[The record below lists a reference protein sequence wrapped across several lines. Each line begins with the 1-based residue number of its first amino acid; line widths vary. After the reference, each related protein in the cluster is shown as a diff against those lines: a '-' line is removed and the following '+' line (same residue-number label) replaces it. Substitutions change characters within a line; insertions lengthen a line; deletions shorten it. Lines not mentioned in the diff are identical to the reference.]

1 MAIKAADTLEPNGDF
16 ALVEAKNVSVEVS
29 STSYDDDGNKTTD
42 IITQDLQAALD
53 KGLWDTSRFMI
64 YPTTHTG
71 DFYSVEN
78 DGYIFYASEE
88 NGFALGG
95 SEILIVIRMSDGAV
109 YAAGVTGDY
118 FYMQESSVDGMLY
131 WKEDI
136 EEYRIP
142 KENSPGCEYIDEDE
156 AGCILWCGNDG
167 FAEMGCSV
175 YSQSYIQQIASD
187 SDQYAYSYT
196 GNMLWSQ
203 IAQEKFAVFDNG
215 YGVQIAFDT
224 GYLQW
229 KGVLEKGLSIQ
240 FYRVQ
245 DETESGTVF
254 HWTQWS
260 PFTSYEWPTLKASS
274 SGSDVFY
281 ISSEEDTAQF
291 QFSNDI
297 TPFDFQF
304 DERDRLVY
312 YPARQYKYENKKTYD
327 IIHGFPNS
335 FRADI
340 NETKKKLASITDGLS
355 IYLPSAYAGYY
366 DCYTNDAG
374 TSVYMAKGTL
384 FKASKIASF
393 YSDASGNV
401 YWPPVNCTT
410 DLTLATSSAGDDVVY
425 INGLSD
431 EAVYQFSTS
440 LTSTSKTVNDGDE
453 VRLYDGKLTFI
464 EKDYKNWPQTKA
476 VKYKSWDQPTD
487 TEVKTTD
494 EHTYIVNGYGLFK
507 DCKNMTSFTQTD
519 YQRHLTGI
527 TCADEMFSGCTEL
540 TSVNCLIGSATTS
553 DMLCL
558 PCLTSAK
565 KMFAGCENL
574 TGFRLEGNASILH
587 LDQMFSGCKNL
598 AYQQV
603 FAKDI
608 VGAPVRALSTRLM
621 FDGCFSLKGDASD
634 DYQHTKDAYGM
645 YANCVGLASYIFEN
659 NGFRD
664 AYDMDYFFSVGAVG
678 GAYSGEEASKYKADS
693 FEVLFVTPVNPMTA
707 KGMFY
712 SRENMPALEIPEG
725 CFERTVDTFAMFQ
738 QTKDLATLSLGE
750 NVFANVEDGGYMF
763 CDTGL
768 SDVAFLSGTFEHLKS
783 ASHMFFSRDESAYPA
798 AIKNVTFTS
807 SLPNLTDAQ
816 YMFANQ
822 ELLETVSG
830 IGFKNIVDMSFMFT
844 HAGQMGMNFNLEL
857 PEGGLQKVENISE
870 AFAYAS
876 GPFFDNVVFPKDA
889 LCVATNLGGLF
900 EETGL
905 VAVTFTSGTPKAE
918 NLNKI
923 FSECTDLTS
932 VTGLTCSEA
941 TDMGYAFNLC
951 KKITSI
957 TLEGGTAKVKNFAYT
972 FNVCS
977 ELTAISGLD
986 LTSATNITMIWGTG
1000 SLSKLTSCVLSGTLY
1015 ISAVYLNYLPA
1026 LDEESLKS
1034 WVSALYDWTTNPEGK
1049 TSTSTDHIL
1058 YMSSAQQTT
1067 VGDEMLAAAVEK
1079 GWTIE

>member
-16 ALVEAKNVSVEVS
+16 ALAEAKDVSVETS
-29 STSYDDDGNKTTD
+29 STSYDDDGNEITSV
-42 IITQDLQAALD
+42 ITQDLQTALD
-53 KGLWDTSRFMI
+53 KGLWDTSRFMV
-64 YPTTHTG
+64 YPTTLTG
-71 DFYSVEN
+71 YFYSVEN
-78 DGYIFYASEE
+78 DGYIFYASEK
-88 NGFALGG
+88 NDFTLDG
-95 SEILIVIRMSDGAV
+95 SYIPTVIRKYDGAV
-109 YAAGVTGDY
+109 HVAGVTGGY
-118 FYMQESSVDGMLY
+118 FFMQESSVDGMLY
-131 WKEDI
+131 WKEDV

-142 KENSPGCEYIDEDE
+142 KENSPDSDYIDKDT
-156 AGCILWCGNDG
+156 AGCILWCGGDG

-175 YSQSYIQQIASD
+175 YDQSYIQQIVSNSD
-187 SDQYAYSYT
+187 PYAYSYT
-196 GNMLWSQ
+196 GNMIWSQ
-203 IAQEKFAVFDNG
+203 IAQSKFAVFDNG

-245 DETESGTVF
+245 EKTESGAVF
-254 HWTQWS
+254 YWTQWS

-274 SGSDVFY
+274 SGDGVFY
-281 ISSEEDTAQF
+281 ISSEEDSALF
-291 QFSNDI
+291 RFSNDI

-304 DERDRLVY
+304 DESDRLVY
-312 YPARQYKYENKKTYD
+312 YLARSYKYENKKIYD

-335 FRADI
+335 LRADI
-340 NETKKKLASITDGLS
+340 NDTKKKLASITDSLS

-374 TSVYMAKGTL
+374 TSVFMAKGTL
-384 FKASKIASF
+384 FKTGKVVSF

-410 DLTLATSSAGDDVVY
+410 DLTLVTSSTGDDVVY
-425 INGLSD
+425 IKGLSD
-431 EAVYQFSTS
+431 EAAYQFSTS

-453 VRLYDGKLTFI
+453 VRLYDGKLTFV

-487 TEVKTTD
+487 AEVKTTD

-507 DCKNMTSFTQTD
+507 GCENMTSFTQTD
-519 YQRHLTGI
+519 YQKHLTGI

-540 TSVNCLIGSATTS
+540 TSVNCLIGSATADNT
-553 DMLCL
+553 LRL

-565 KMFAGCENL
+565 KMFMSCKNL
-574 TGFRLEGNASILH
+574 TEVKFKGDASILH
-587 LDQMFSGCKNL
+587 LDWMFSGCKNL
-598 AYQQV
+598 TSQQV
-603 FAKDI
+603 LVKDA
-608 VGAPVRALSTRLM
+608 VDTPMQALSTRLM
-621 FDGCFSLKGDASD
+621 FDRCFSLDGDVSD
-634 DYQHTKDAYGM
+634 GYQYTKDAYGM
-645 YANCVGLASYIFEN
+645 YANCVGLTSYVFEN

-664 AYDMDYFFSVGAVG
+664 AYNMDYFFSVGAVG
-678 GAYSGEEASKYKADS
+678 GVYSGEEASKYRADS
-693 FEVLFVTPVNPMTA
+693 FEVLFETPVNPMTA

-712 SRENMPALEIPEG
+712 SKGNMPTLEISEG
-725 CFERTVDTFAMFQ
+725 CFERTIDASAMFQ
-738 QTKDLATLSLGE
+738 QTKALATLSLGK
-750 NVFANVEDGGYMF
+750 NVFANVEDGSYMF

-768 SDVAFLSGTFEHLKS
+768 SDVAFPSGTFEHLKS
-783 ASHMFFSRDESAYPA
+783 ASHMFFSSGESAYPA

-807 SLPNLTDAQ
+807 SLPNLTNAQ

-822 ELLETVSG
+822 EYLETVSG
-830 IGFKNIVDMSFMFT
+830 IGFENIVDMHFMFT
-844 HAGQMGMNFNLEL
+844 YAGQMGMNFNLEL

-900 EETGL
+900 EETDL

-923 FSECTDLTS
+923 FFECEVLTS

-941 TDMGYAFNLC
+941 TDMGYAFYLC

-957 TLEGGTAKVKNFAYT
+957 TLEGGTAKVKNFAYA
-972 FNVCS
+972 FLACS
-977 ELTAISGLD
+977 ELTTISGLD
-986 LTSATNITMIWGTG
+986 LTSATNITMIWGTND
-1000 SLSKLTSCVLSGTLY
+1000 LPKLTSCVLSGTLY
-1015 ISAVYLNYLPA
+1015 ISGVYLKYLPA

-1034 WVSALYDWTTNPEGK
+1034 WVSALYDWTTNPESK